1 MNLSP
6 TLQRAFT
13 ETSENLQSESTIAQ
27 RRYLAFEGL
36 INEFRYLQQ
45 QDSIIDAEHVA
56 AVAQR
61 PDVNDHNLK
70 AAYPT
75 SWADLYLN
83 AVADPTYFNLNHC
96 LTIAAMEIT
105 HRSGK
110 PDRQDVHLIP
120 AIIRML
126 PTDRPDVA
134 GDTDSTV
141 ELAATIGR
149 SGINIEHLPLWWPTL
164 CTTATNMALNRV
176 VNNADEPVEQNNVPS
191 STTTT
196 SAVSCPPP
204 ARRRT

>member
-13 ETSENLQSESTIAQ
+13 ETAENLQSESTIAQ

-70 AAYPT
+70 AGYPT
-75 SWADLYLN
+75 PWTDLYLN
-83 AVADPTYFNLNHC
+83 AITHPTHFNLNRC
-96 LTIAAMEIT
+96 LTVTAMQIT
-105 HRSGK
+105 KESGL
-110 PDRQDVHLIP
+110 PELQDVHIIP

-134 GDTDSTV
+134 GDTDSPV

-149 SGINIEHLPLWWPTL
+149 LGINAEHLPFW
-164 CTTATNMALNRV
+164 
-176 VNNADEPVEQNNVPS
+176 
-191 STTTT
+191 
-196 SAVSCPPP
+196 
-204 ARRRT
+204 